1 MALET
6 KVWRVVSD
14 RPEQLQPGQLDAEKR
29 LEDWLCRDIGLLSDK
44 LLVIGQQVSMSGG
57 TLDLLAVDE
66 EANLVIVELKRDKT
80 PRDVVAQT
88 LDYASCIQD
97 FGREDVE
104 RHTRDFLDMGFDQA
118 FMERFGQEA
127 PETVNGRHRMYIVAS
142 SLDSATQRIVEYLS
156 RVHGV
161 DINASTFT
169 YFNTDQ
175 GELVARSTLLDE
187 EEVERRAEA
196 RATKRRPVV
205 SEEALREIAVENG
218 VRELWDIA
226 VRGFSRVAKKARSQ
240 TTLRF
245 NKRLDEGDRALLS
258 VFPSESSAGRG
269 LAVTVVFDHL
279 SRGFGVDES
288 QIRQV
293 CGTAAETTFEGSYS
307 REDNNYYLRKEELEA
322 LLGLLDDQSAKPMAS
337 K

>member
-1 MALET
+1 MS
-6 KVWRVVSD
+6 RV
-14 RPEQLQPGQLDAEKR
+14 PGPGRCFD
-29 LEDWLCRDIGLLSDK
+29 C
-44 LLVIGQQVSMSGG
+44 
-57 TLDLLAVDE
+57 
-66 EANLVIVELKRDKT
+66 
-80 PRDVVAQT
+80 P
-88 LDYASCIQD
+88 AS
-97 FGREDVE
+97 
-104 RHTRDFLDMGFDQA
+104 
-118 FMERFGQEA
+118 
-127 PETVNGRHRMYIVAS
+127 
-142 SLDSATQRIVEYLS
+142 
-156 RVHGV
+156 VHGV

-175 GELVARSTLLDE
+175 GEFVARSTLLDE

-218 VRELWDIA
+218 VGELWDIA
-226 VRGFSRVAKKARSQ
+226 VCGFSGVAKKATSQ

-258 VFPSESSAGRG
+258 VFPRESSAQRG

-293 CGTAAETTFEGSYS
+293 CGTTAETIFEGSYS
-307 REDNNYYLRKEELEA
+307 REDNNYYLGREELKA
-322 LLGLLDDQSAKPMAS
+322 LLDLLDGQSAKPMAS